1 VNAKAPLS
9 MFLCQG
15 AALDLKQE
23 RGVVGIE
30 VFVDMPGA
38 GSRPT
43 VSKPHGLRMSFMAV
57 HSKMNGDGAPGSG
70 THHAE
75 LNSVHKCIFG
85 NKRYISRNA
94 MTSTWNDRSIDRST
108 DLGPIAP
115 QTQMLG
121 FCDAFTRVGIKSERS
136 AYRTRALTLKL

>member
-1 VNAKAPLS
+1 

-23 RGVVGIE
+23 RGALRNE
-30 VFVDMPGA
+30 VIVDMPGA

-43 VSKPHGLRMSFMAV
+43 VSKPHGLRMSFIAV

-75 LNSVHKCIFG
+75 LNSASPHRVLYDNIGETGAKTQETRFEHE
-85 NKRYISRNA
+85 NSMQASLERLVKR
-94 MTSTWNDRSIDRST
+94 
-108 DLGPIAP
+108 
-115 QTQMLG
+115 
-121 FCDAFTRVGIKSERS
+121 
-136 AYRTRALTLKL
+136 TL